1 MRQKNE
7 IRKLRKELNENAID
21 IKKFLI
27 KYDLFEDVVLDLKIS
42 HKDLKLLIPDLRT
55 VSYERIIKDKK
66 ILYTGDVVCVRDSF
80 GVVIPYI
87 SPSLTDTI
95 VYKVIDTK
103 TDKYEIEID
112 KLISEQ
118 NLEIYQL
125 EQICNKLKE
134 LRRFKEYKIVKR
146 LLSKELSLKNKQSKQ
161 YKKEKR
167 MLIER
172 DREYE
177 Y

>member
-95 VYKVIDTK
+95 VYKVIDTI
-103 TDKYEIEID
+103 DKY
-112 KLISEQ
+112 
-118 NLEIYQL
+118 
-125 EQICNKLKE
+125 
-134 LRRFKEYKIVKR
+134 
-146 LLSKELSLKNKQSKQ
+146 
-161 YKKEKR
+161 
-167 MLIER
+167 
-172 DREYE
+172 
-177 Y
+177 